1 MNVVHLVIPCFQ
13 ESQRLPAFL
22 PELLTELDPA
32 EHIRVQVV
40 DDGSGEAEAQLIS
53 ELVEGLQTS
62 FPNLQALLALPANLG
77 KGGAVYEGWKTAA
90 EDATWLG
97 FVDADGSIPPREVA
111 RIIGAARNLDK
122 PDTALFGSRVKML
135 GRQVDRQFGRHFL
148 GRIYATIVSEF
159 LHVPVYDS
167 QCGLKIVPRA
177 SWMKVRKHL
186 KIHGFAFDVDLMVN
200 LMDHGC
206 DVREFPIDWSETPGG
221 KVHLI
226 RDSFRMFRDVLRI
239 RRSRKVS

>member
-13 ESQRLPAFL
+13 ESQRLPGFL
-22 PELLTELDPA
+22 PELLAELDPTDN
-32 EHIRVQVV
+32 IRVQVV
-40 DDGSGEAEAQLIS
+40 DDGSGDIEAKRLG
-53 ELVEGLQTS
+53 ELVRGLQTS

-90 EDATWLG
+90 DEVTWLG

-135 GRQVDRQFGRHFL
+135 GRCVDRQLGRHLL
-148 GRIYATIVSEF
+148 GRIYATIVSE
-159 LHVPVYDS
+159 LLKVPVYDS
-167 QCGLKIVPRA
+167 QCGLKLVPRA
-177 SWMKVRKHL
+177 LWLEVQDHL
-186 KIHGFAFDVDLMVN
+186 KVHGFAFDVDLMVK
-200 LMDHGC
+200 LMDEGC
-206 DVREFPIDWSETPGG
+206 DVHEFPIDWSETPGG